1 MKLFPALLA
10 LALSVISCSP
20 ETEDVSRPDILGSGG
35 GDLIEQKDDSCKE
48 SEQRSCHVTLGQH
61 EGVVSCFVGVQTCI
75 NGEWTQCSDGEEVE
89 KIPADDGKPLSLT
102 EEKVCDD
109 NPCDPRCSK
118 WVEDGK
124 WKADGTVCKWP
135 WNWSADPVGSIDKA
149 NKDGSAKEPC
159 THGSQC
165 HQNQKCQDP
174 AQGSCSHDI
183 CTKGVGLK
191 KGCET
196 SCVDK
201 ICDEKPQCC
210 EKKYTGTCEVEPCL
224 TYKKG
229 LTKDCDPNVKKTC
242 EWDKTCC
249 PYTQIETCSY
259 WGIIGY
265 KKVCE
270 WIETYKCGWRQYY
283 FCGWRWKEVYICGWR
298 WKQIYVCGWRW
309 REFYVCGWR
318 WREFYVCGWRWREF
332 YVCGWRWRQVY
343 VCGWRQTYVCGWT
356 YCCNFFWCNWCYN
369 CWWDYRYE
377 CWWEQVYVYEC
388 WWETRYVYECW
399 WELRYVYE
407 CWWELWYVYEC
418 WWEQVYV
425 YECWWE
431 TQYVYECWWEERYE
445 CWWELVQNCWDEPEY
460 GWIYYDCEKSYDGE
474 WTQKCV
480 DQYKQY
486 NPGACPLSW
495 AGDWDATCIAAV
507 HDTCHDYCDG
517 VQKGAGECV
526 EWEAPNYDDKCSDF
540 ELGVGLT
547 CKTGNTP
554 VIPICNTGSKEA
566 PKGIP
571 IAIMPKGS
579 GYFGAEPSSLP
590 GAKYC
595 YTDEAIPAGE
605 CRNVKSCN
613 VINGDEVM
621 INPKPNASYNS
632 AECFKGDNWGFYY
645 DAVCG
650 YPPKCPGGYLDT
662 TKIEPY
668 ESTCDDGQTPQWGY
682 LSWDATTPVGTEISF
697 RIRTAK
703 TKADLSGA
711 SWVAVSTKS
720 TDMKPD
726 CSMAGPAPCP
736 IDLYALLGKM
746 DAQEKFLELE
756 TNFKVDGDK
765 KNTPTLEKWEVSYTC
780 IEEQ

>member
-1 MKLFPALLA
+1 MYNKKIIQIFIIIFSFFLIFCAKEA
-10 LALSVISCSP
+10 DSN
-20 ETEDVSRPDILGSGG
+20 TDVSPYNVNLSGSGG
-35 GDLIEQKDDSCKE
+35 DHSSDEHCKDEDK
-48 SEQRSCHVTLGQH
+48 RSCHIKLSEH
-61 EGVVSCFVGVQTCI
+61 NGVLTCFVGVQICI
-75 NGEWTQCSDGEEVE
+75 NNYWSECFDGNEIN
-89 KIPADDGKPLSLT
+89 KIPNDDGKPLSLT
-102 EEKVCDD
+102 EEKICEN
-109 NPCDPRCSK
+109 NPCDVFCSR

-124 WKADGTVCKWP
+124 WKADGAVCKWP
-135 WNWSADPVGSIDKA
+135 WNWSTDPAESIDKA
-149 NKDGSAKEPC
+149 NKDGAAKEPC

-196 SCVDK
+196 NCVDK

-210 EKKYTGTCEVEPCL
+210 EKKYTGSCEVEPCL

-242 EWDKTCC
+242 DWDKTCC

-283 FCGWRWKEVYICGWR
+283 RCGWRWKEVYICGWR

-318 WREFYVCGWRWREF
+318 WRDFYVCGWRWRDF

-343 VCGWRQTYVCGWT
+343 RCGWRQVYRCGWRY
-356 YCCNFFWCNWCYN
+356 YCSFFWCYIT
-369 CWWDYRYE
+369 YT
-377 CWWEQVYVYEC
+377 CWWEQTYTC
-388 WWETRYVYECW
+388 WWEQI
-399 WELRYVYE
+399 
-407 CWWELWYVYEC
+407 YVYEC
-418 WWEQVYV
+418 WWEQR
-425 YECWWE
+425 
-431 TQYVYECWWEERYE
+431 YVYECWWEERYE
-445 CWWELVQNCWDEPEY
+445 CWWELIQKCWDEPIY
-460 GWIYYDCEKSYDGE
+460 GFIYYDCEKNYNGK

-480 DQYKQY
+480 DQYKKY

-495 AGDWDATCIAAV
+495 TGDWDAACIAAV
-507 HDTCHDYCDG
+507 HDTCHNYCDG
-517 VQKGAGECV
+517 IKLGAGECA
-526 EWEAPNYDDKCSDF
+526 EWEAPNFDAKCSDF
-540 ELGVGLT
+540 ELGIGLT

-554 VIPICNTGSKEA
+554 VIPVCNTGSKEA
-566 PKGIP
+566 PKGVP

-579 GYFGAEPSSLP
+579 GYFGTEPSSLP

-613 VINGDEVM
+613 VINSDEVM
-621 INPKPNASYNS
+621 VNPKSNANYNS
-632 AECFKGDNWGFYY
+632 AECFEGDNWGFYY

-650 YPPKCPGGYLDT
+650 YPPKCPGGFLNTIKNEIY
-662 TKIEPY
+662 KSSCE
-668 ESTCDDGQTPQWGY
+668 DGLTPQWGF
-682 LSWDATTPVGTEISF
+682 LSWDAETPKDTEISF
-697 RIRTAK
+697 RVKTAK
-703 TKADLSGA
+703 SQAELSSA
-711 SWVAVSTKS
+711 AWRSISVKS
-720 TDMKPD
+720 TGSNQD
-726 CSMAGPAPCP
+726 CSISGPSPCP
-736 IDLYALLGKM
+736 VDLYIVLDKI
-746 DAQEKFLELE
+746 DSQKQVLELE
-756 TNFKVDGDK
+756 VTFKVSPDNK
-765 KNTPTLEKWEVSYTC
+765 KSPILNAWEISYSC
-780 IEEQ
+780 KEEQ